1 MSGPGLVRRVELR
14 AAIRERDGDPRCHY
28 CGWLLAPG
36 EATLEHIWPRSF
48 GHFDEPWNVVAACP
62 VCNGLM
68 GDRLVKCFC
77 SVCAAALWTALSR
90 LGWIGSGSHRVRP
103 RYGFEALVQRLEDGA
118 SLVGSHN
125 RA

>member
-1 MSGPGLVRRVELR
+1 LW
-14 AAIRERDGDPRCHY
+14 AAIRERDGKPRCHY
-28 CGWLLAPG
+28 CGWLLASG

-48 GHFDEPWNVVAACP
+48 GRFDEPWNVVAACP

-77 SVCAAALWTALSR
+77 ALCAAALWTALTS
-90 LGWIGSGSHRVRP
+90 LGWLGSGGGAWQP
-103 RYGFEALVQRLEDGA
+103 RCGSEALVERLEDGA

-125 RA
+125 WA

>member
-1 MSGPGLVRRVELR
+1 MSGPGRIQRGRLW
-14 AAIRERDGDPRCHY
+14 AAIRKRDGVPRCHY
-28 CGWLLAPG
+28 CGWLLGPG
-36 EATLEHIWPRSF
+36 EGTLEHIWPCSF
-48 GHFDEPWNVVAACP
+48 GRFDEPWNVVAACP

-77 SVCAAALWTALSR
+77 PVCAAALWTALSG
-90 LGWIGSGSHRVRP
+90 LGWLGAVWEPRCGS
-103 RYGFEALVQRLEDGA
+103 EALVQRLEDGA